1 MQYHLGSEINFVCWQ
16 EILGRLNK
24 KYSALVGQQ
33 HSLQPTI
40 VASTSHQEVSKDF
53 KTKMSDQKS
62 MTSRFMEI
70 SSSSPGRERAMATQA
85 ETLEWHKKRWGQSSS
100 NPLLPPLPC
109 PAFSSLAVMEDGLS
123 EWIFTRESFTED
135 YVLLL
140 FLPMDGS
147 VDMAEL
153 EAFGEK
159 LEQLERLGC
168 QVSDHC
174 IQILQN
180 LNLTF
185 GQTRWS
191 LSQETV
197 SDPSAR
203 FFLLVFKQLLV

>member
-40 VASTSHQEVSKDF
+40 VASTPHQEVSKDF

-70 SSSSPGRERAMATQA
+70 SSSNPGRERAMATQA

-100 NPLLPPLPC
+100 NPLLPSLPC

-147 VDMAEL
+147 VDKAEL
-153 EAFGEK
+153 EAFSSE
-159 LEQLERLGC
+159 LDQLASLGC
-168 QVSDHC
+168 QVG
-174 IQILQN
+174 N
-180 LNLTF
+180 
-185 GQTRWS
+185 
-191 LSQETV
+191 
-197 SDPSAR
+197 
-203 FFLLVFKQLLV
+203 